1 MARAGASLQ
10 QKLKKLIYKFNI
22 YGDFIVGV
30 PFGNGHVNDTYL
42 LNFDQGGV
50 RLNYVLQHINSDVFK
65 EPVKVMENVDRVTQ
79 HILKKIHKAH
89 SETQKRTIR
98 LLRTSDNKPY
108 VFDDNGNCWRAYIFI
123 ERARAY
129 DVLESPEQAFGI
141 ARAFGEFQQQLIDL
155 PGERL
160 HDTIPDFHNTPKR
173 IEQLEEAIAA
183 DKAGRV
189 KNVQEEIDFI
199 LSRKEDASLLM
210 RLNQSG
216 DIPERITHNDTKC
229 NNILIDDLSGEGI
242 CVIDLDTVMPGL
254 SLYDFGDMVR
264 ACTSPAEEDETDLD
278 KVFMRFDMYE
288 ALFSGFC
295 ESAGAFM
302 TAAERENLANAG
314 KIITLEIGT
323 RFLTDYLNGDKYFKI
338 KRSNHNLERCRTQLK
353 LVSSIEE
360 QMNDMMNLLRI

>member
-1 MARAGASLQ
+1 MATPYTQREIRR
-10 QKLKKLIYKFNI
+10 LIGMFDV
-22 YGDFIVGV
+22 YGDFLVGT
-30 PFGNGHVNDTYL
+30 PFGNGNVNDTFQL
-42 LNFDQGGV
+42 TFDQGGI
-50 RLNYVLQHINSDVFK
+50 RLHYILQRINSHVFK
-65 EPVKVMENVDRVTQ
+65 EPIKVMENVARVTD
-79 HILKKIHKAH
+79 HLLKKIKSTHQ
-89 SETQKRTIR
+89 ETKKRTIR
-98 LLRTSDNKPY
+98 LLNAHDGRPFA
-108 VFDDNGNCWRAYIFI
+108 FDDCGNCWRAYIFV
-123 ERARAY
+123 EHARAY
-129 DVLESPEQAFGI
+129 EVLESPEQAFGI

-173 IEQLEEAIAA
+173 IEQLEDAIAA

-360 QMNDMMNLLRI
+360 QKNDMMNLLRI

>member
-1 MARAGASLQ
+1 MVLAKASLQ
-10 QKLKKLIYKFNI
+10 QKLKKLIYQFNI
-22 YGDFIVGV
+22 YGDFIVGI
-30 PFGNGHVNDTYL
+30 PFGNGHVNDTFI

-50 RLNYVLQHINSDVFK
+50 RLNYVLQRINGDVFK
-65 EPVKVMENVDRVTQ
+65 EPVKVMENVDRVTS
-79 HILKKIHKAH
+79 HILTKIKKTHT
-89 SETQKRTIR
+89 ETKRRTIR
-98 LLRTSDNKPY
+98 LLRTPDNKPY
-108 VFDDNGNCWRAYIFI
+108 IFDDDGNCWRAYIFI

-129 DVLESPEQAFGI
+129 DVLESPEH
-141 ARAFGEFQQQLIDL
+141 AFGEFQQQLIDL
-155 PGERL
+155 PGRL

-173 IEQLEEAIAA
+173 IEQLEAAIKA
-183 DKAGRV
+183 DIAGRAKDV
-189 KNVQEEIDFI
+189 AREIDFV
-199 LSRKEDASLLM
+199 LSRKDDAAALI

-216 DIPERITHNDTKC
+216 DIPERITHNDTKS
-229 NNILIDDLSGEGI
+229 NNILIDDLTGEGI

-264 ACTSPAEEDETDLD
+264 TCTSPAEEDETDLD
-278 KVFMRFDMYE
+278 KVYMRFDMYE

-323 RFLTDYLNGDKYFKI
+323 RFLTDYLSGDTYFKI
-338 KRSNHNLERCRTQLK
+338 KRANHNLERCRSQFK

-360 QMNDMMNLLRI
+360 QMNDMMNLLKK

>member
-1 MARAGASLQ
+1 MVSSKASLQ

-22 YGDFIVGV
+22 YGDFIVGI
-30 PFGNGHVNDTYL
+30 PFGNGHVNDTFL

-50 RLNYVLQHINSDVFK
+50 RLNYVLQRINGDVFR

-79 HILKKIHKAH
+79 HILTKIRKSH

-98 LLRTSDNKPY
+98 LLRTPDNKPY
-108 VFDDNGNCWRAYIFI
+108 AFDDDGNCWRAYIYI

-173 IEQLEEAIAA
+173 IEQLEEAIKA
-183 DKAGRV
+183 DVADRV
-189 KNVQEEIDFI
+189 KNAQKEIDFV
-199 LSRKEDASLLM
+199 LSRAEAAAALVK
-210 RLNQSG
+210 LNQSG
-216 DIPERITHNDTKC
+216 DIPERITHNDTKS
-229 NNILIDDLSGEGI
+229 NNILIDDLTGEGI

-264 ACTSPAEEDETDLD
+264 TCTSPAEEDETNLS

-288 ALFSGFC
+288 ALFTGFC

-323 RFLTDYLNGDKYFKI
+323 RFLTDYLSGDTYFKI
-338 KRSNHNLERCRTQLK
+338 KRANHNLERCRSQLK

-360 QMNDMMNLLRI
+360 QMKDMLYLLKD